1 MTGWKVVV
9 TAVAERDLTDAM
21 AYIRDRLGSL
31 AAALRLLDEFEA
43 RVQDLSNHPEA
54 YPRVREARLSSLG
67 YRWASV
73 GGYMAF
79 FTTDRRSGTV
89 TIERL
94 LYGRSNWRAVL

>member
-21 AYIRDRLGSL
+21 GYIRDQLGSPV
-31 AAALRLLDEFEA
+31 AALRLLDEFEA
-43 RVQDLSNHPEA
+43 RVQALSNHPEA
-54 YPRVREARLSSLG
+54 YPQVREARLSRFG
-67 YRWASV
+67 YRWAPV

-79 FTTDRRSGTV
+79 FTTDRQSGTV

-94 LYGRSNWRAVL
+94 LYGRSNWHAVL